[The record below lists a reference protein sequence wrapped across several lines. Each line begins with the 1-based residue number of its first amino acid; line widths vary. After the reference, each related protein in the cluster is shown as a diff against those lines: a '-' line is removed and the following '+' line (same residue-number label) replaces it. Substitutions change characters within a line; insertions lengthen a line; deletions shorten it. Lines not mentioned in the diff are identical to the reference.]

1 VSING
6 GAPVILK
13 QRTTAVNV
21 TMSIPF
27 EAYLEKGAVNNITV
41 TGTSAGMPQKKIISL
56 KETNMKTLAGP
67 AADFDRLIVYPHTP

>member
-1 VSING
+1 VSVNG
-6 GAPVILK
+6 GTPVILK

-41 TGTSAGMPQKKIISL
+41 TGTSAGMGRRFFIST
-56 KETNMKTLAGP
+56 EGN
-67 AADFDRLIVYPHTP
+67 